1 MSYSKEQIQDLLHLR
16 RLFYGRQGVLDRQ
29 RRDLV
34 GKLSSNEA
42 MVMTDSPPQSNY
54 SVLTSISH
62 ELRAN
67 AAEEHCLRL
76 QCCCACF
83 RGVSGFII
91 LSVVGVPPA
100 VAVVEAFLC

>member
-1 MSYSKEQIQDLLHLR
+1 MQYSEEQVQDLLHLR
-16 RLFYGRQGVLDRQ
+16 RLFYGEQGVLERQ
-29 RRDLV
+29 RRVLV
-34 GKLSSNEA
+34 GKLSSTEA

-83 RGVSGFII
+83 RGVSGFNS
-91 LSVVGVPPA
+91 L
-100 VAVVEAFLC
+100 